1 MNGSNFLIDTNVF
14 IETLIRRDEECYR
27 DCLMLLQAVKHN
39 QVNAIMAGVELAELV
54 WVLGRTYKL
63 KKAEIINAVKSVIQL
78 RGLKLTDDYDYRE
91 ALSLYGKYRVKYID
105 CLLASIPEVREK
117 SWMVVSYD
125 KDFDKLGVV
134 RKEPAEVLKEVKIE
148 K

>member
-39 QVNAIMAGVELAELV
+39 QVGAIMAGVELAELV

-105 CLLASIPEVREK
+105 CLLASSKRVQEGNSAIL
-117 SWMVVSYD
+117 SYD
-125 KDFDKLGVV
+125 RDFDKLGI
-134 RKEPAEVLKEVKIE
+134 RRLEPRDILKRSPFH
-148 K
+148 